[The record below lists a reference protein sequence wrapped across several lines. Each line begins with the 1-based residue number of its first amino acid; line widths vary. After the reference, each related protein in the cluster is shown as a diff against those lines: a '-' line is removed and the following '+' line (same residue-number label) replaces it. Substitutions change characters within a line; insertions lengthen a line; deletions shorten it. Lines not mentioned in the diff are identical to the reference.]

1 MIGNWNIVKIIFSI
15 VTQKRILF
23 LLAVY
28 FCSYLEYVIRDDFLK
43 VNLNSS
49 LQFSYWQLEW
59 KTFTLWYCY
68 CVFSAWAV
76 ICSTCLFTWL
86 MVSII
91 LRDKNFSLFFM
102 TKVFNLYLF
111 HCILVSLLCTS
122 SWRCHTKTINNVHS
136 FLFIF
141 NFTFFFL

>member
-1 MIGNWNIVKIIFSI
+1 MLKINFSI
-15 VTQKRILF
+15 VTQQRILF

-28 FCSYLEYVIRDDFLK
+28 FRSYLEYVILDDFLK

-122 SWRCHTKTINNVHS
+122 SWRWYTKTINYVHS
-136 FLFIF
+136 FIFIF

>member
-1 MIGNWNIVKIIFSI
+1 M
-15 VTQKRILF
+15 T
-23 LLAVY
+23 
-28 FCSYLEYVIRDDFLK
+28 FLK
-43 VNLNSS
+43 VNLNWS

-122 SWRCHTKTINNVHS
+122 SWRWYTKTINNVHS
-136 FLFIF
+136 FFFIF
-141 NFTFFFL
+141 ILHIFLFVNYYLLLISCNFGIHILSGKNMN